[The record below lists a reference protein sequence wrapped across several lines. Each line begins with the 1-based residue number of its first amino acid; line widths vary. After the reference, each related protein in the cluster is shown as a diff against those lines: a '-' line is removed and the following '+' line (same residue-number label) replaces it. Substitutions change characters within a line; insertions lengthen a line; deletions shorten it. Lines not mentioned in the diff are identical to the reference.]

1 MSAPTDPL
9 TYAPQAPPELETSK
23 TPLKVLTSLCDRAQ
37 ESSKNVSTDAFR
49 RCGFLLHGRN
59 AMVVRAGSKYT
70 AFYVKS
76 MVTGV
81 RSSDTIGTYDATGE
95 ILRLGTEIPLREI
108 AYYGRIA
115 EHDVRRI
122 FRA

>member
-1 MSAPTDPL
+1 
-9 TYAPQAPPELETSK
+9 
-23 TPLKVLTSLCDRAQ
+23 
-37 ESSKNVSTDAFR
+37 
-49 RCGFLLHGRN
+49 
-59 AMVVRAGSKYT
+59 MVVRAGSKYT